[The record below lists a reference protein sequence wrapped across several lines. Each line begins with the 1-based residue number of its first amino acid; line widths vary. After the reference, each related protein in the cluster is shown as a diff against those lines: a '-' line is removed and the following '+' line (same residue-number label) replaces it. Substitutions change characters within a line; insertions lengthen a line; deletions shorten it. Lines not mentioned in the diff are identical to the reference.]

1 MMGGH
6 AFRRQN
12 LKEKIAVVEADTR
25 RAKSKNNKL
34 EEQQA
39 GKVKGKK
46 KR

>member
-1 MMGGH
+1 MGGH

-12 LKEKIAVVEADTR
+12 SKEKIAAVTEDTR

-34 EEQQA
+34 EEQQS

>member
-1 MMGGH
+1 MGGH
-6 AFRRQN
+6 AFRREKP
-12 LKEKIAVVEADTR
+12 KEKIATVTEGTR

-34 EEQQA
+34 EEQQS